1 VVEQVRHD
9 DEGERAQAGCQ
20 EILAPG
26 EVLTMI
32 DCTPKTTLELVLCE
46 TEQDAAAIRA
56 AGRRSVRVVKSAEQ
70 LYIARQDG
78 SSELDP
84 TLGAFGSFVLAYA
97 ADAGQLR
104 DDIAMRLGDIRC
116 KWVDFTDDAPNPAA
130 LGEAGESLLS
140 NALATAR
147 RMWTDEICT
156 IDDVPEPGPQAV
168 YETGIRGLDD
178 HGLRLVRPAFMPVIG
193 PYGSG
198 KSVLLRQLA
207 VNLWKLHGWR
217 TLITSFEEKIKPR
230 IQRDLRRHLIAKPM
244 EEWTE
249 TDVVHADGAIRDGFR
264 FMRRPRGAAMN
275 MERVIDRIEYA
286 VKVYGVDV
294 VIIDPV
300 NELDHE
306 VPKHQNKTDYIGR
319 FIMGLKA
326 LADDYNLLMIV
337 AAHPPKDGVEKRL
350 AKGKLLTLN
359 DGADSAHWGNK
370 ADIGWAVWRPAMDG
384 PTLLHVDKVK
394 DHETMGRP
402 TLAELVMDE
411 GMNRFRVRR
420 LGYDILGEEAAS

>member
-1 VVEQVRHD
+1 VEQVRHD
-9 DEGERAQAGCQ
+9 DEGERAQAGAQ
-20 EILAPG
+20 EALAHG
-26 EVLTMI
+26 EVLIML

-56 AGRRSVRVVKSAEQ
+56 SGRRSVRVIKSAEQ
-70 LYIARQDG
+70 LYIRNAEG
-78 SSELDP
+78 YELDP
-84 TLGAFGSFVLAYA
+84 TLGNFGSFVLAYA

-104 DDIAMRLGDIRC
+104 DDIAVRLGDINC
-116 KWVDFTDDAPNPAA
+116 KWVDFTDDLPSPAA
-130 LGEAGESLLS
+130 MGAAGEGLLS
-140 NALATAR
+140 NALQTAR

-156 IDDVPEPGPQAV
+156 IDDVPDQGPQAV

-207 VNLWKLHGWR
+207 VNLWKHHGWR

-244 EEWTE
+244 DEWT
-249 TDVVHADGAIRDGFR
+249 DVDVAHADTDIRNGFC
-264 FMRRPRGAAMN
+264 FYRRKRNDIIN
-275 MERVIDRIEYA
+275 MERLIDRIEYS

-350 AKGKLLTLN
+350 SKGKLLTLN

-370 ADIGWAVWRPAMDG
+370 ADIGWAVWRPSMDG

-394 DHETMGRP
+394 DHETMGKP
-402 TLAELVMDE
+402 TLAELVMDH

-420 LGYDILGEEAAS
+420 LGYDIIGEEMAS